1 MFFCLIVFP
10 WLPTDKYNAFIRIF
24 VFIGDIE
31 FFFFF
36 FFWLNQILLTKFFT
50 DGYKLKRKKKNS
62 HIKYRK
68 GSAK

>member
-36 FFWLNQILLTKFFT
+36 FLAQSDTIDKVL
-50 DGYKLKRKKKNS
+50 
-62 HIKYRK
+62 YRWV
-68 GSAK
+68 

>member
-36 FFWLNQILLTKFFT
+36 FFFF
-50 DGYKLKRKKKNS
+50 L
-62 HIKYRK
+62 
-68 GSAK
+68 